1 VSTSN
6 DWTQVTLLGLLVLAA
21 AGNVA
26 CAPRGEPAAAPSRA
40 VAVVVVEPE
49 RPDAAPA
56 EASLDTIEACI
67 DALQSEDR
75 QRRELGERCLRDR
88 STEALEPLRN
98 ASRQHQDGSVRR
110 RADAL
115 WRALLDESA
124 RQLLAARQVT
134 LLTDPDGA
142 PDWKLMAASDVLP
155 YLRYYKYWDRYPRG
169 VLLDLLEGS
178 EVQRPDEVE
187 YQQLLSRLSPPP
199 LDRASAGE
207 YVKLY
212 VQLQNEP
219 YSADHLE
226 VSVAQQGDVFEVSTT
241 YQRTTVW
248 SPPDRPTVA
257 GSKTV
262 QYEERWEVT
271 PEGEITA
278 RGTRGTVVRVSP

>member
-187 YQQLLSRLSPPP
+187 YQQLLSRLS
-199 LDRASAGE
+199 RRSI
-207 YVKLY
+207 VRRR
-212 VQLQNEP
+212 
-219 YSADHLE
+219 
-226 VSVAQQGDVFEVSTT
+226 VSTSSST
-241 YQRTTVW
+241 FSCRT
-248 SPPDRPTVA
+248 SPTRPTTLRSVSRSRA
-257 GSKTV
+257 TCS
-262 QYEERWEVT
+262 RS
-271 PEGEITA
+271 A
-278 RGTRGTVVRVSP
+278 RRTSAPRCGARRIVPRLPVPRPFSTKSGGR